1 MKRENAYTV
10 NESVKLDPTDKK
22 SVREKFLASTVV
34 AVTCLDG
41 QVKILKNRIGQSGQ
55 TIPQFAFQTAFAN
68 VEGVWLL
75 TWMDAQQLL
84 KGLVSL

>member
-1 MKRENAYTV
+1 MKRENAY
-10 NESVKLDPTDKK
+10 SLSGDVKLDPSDKQ
-22 SVREKFLASTVV
+22 SVRERFLEASVV